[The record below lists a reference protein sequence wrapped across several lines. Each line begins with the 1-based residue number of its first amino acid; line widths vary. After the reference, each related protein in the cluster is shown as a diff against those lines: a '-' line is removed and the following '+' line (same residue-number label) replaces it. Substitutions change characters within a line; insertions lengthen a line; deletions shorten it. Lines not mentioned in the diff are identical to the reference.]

1 MKIFIVD
8 AFSNKAFGGNPAGV
22 VMLDR
27 EEDDEFLKNI
37 AQELRMSST
46 AFVEARSQKTF
57 KLEKNFNL
65 KSFTPEVELS
75 LCGHAILASAKV
87 LFDYFENMNEIL
99 SFRTKSGEII
109 CSKKNDKIEMQMPI
123 NEPKLM
129 EDYISFEN
137 MSNLHD
143 NEILYSAYDF
153 KTKKMLVE
161 INSMEKLEN
170 ILFDFN
176 KLIGMIFPYPVR
188 GLIVTTKGDEK
199 YDFYSRYFAPWEGV
213 IEDYVSGSSH
223 TVLYPYW
230 RDKLGKEDML
240 AKQIS
245 KRSGELYLSQKK
257 DKLLILADAKITLSG
272 KFEG

>member
-22 VMLDR
+22 VMLDKR
-27 EEDDEFLKNI
+27 EDDELLKNI
-37 AQELRMSST
+37 AMELRMSST
-46 AFVEARSQKTF
+46 AFVEARSEKTF

-65 KSFTPEVELS
+65 RSFTPEVELT

-87 LFDYFENMNEIL
+87 IFEHFGNMNEIL

-109 CSKKNDKIEMQMPI
+109 CSKKNDRIEIQMPL
-123 NEPKLM
+123 NEPEFMK
-129 EDYISFEN
+129 DYISFEN
-137 MSNLHD
+137 MSNLRD
-143 NEILYSAYDF
+143 KEIINCAYEP
-153 KTKKMLVE
+153 KTKKLLVE
-161 INSMEKLEN
+161 ISSIEKLEN

-188 GLIVTTKGDEK
+188 GLIITAKGDEN

-213 IEDYVSGSSH
+213 SEDYVTGSAH

-230 RDKLGKEDML
+230 KEKLGKEEMA
-240 AKQIS
+240 AKQLS
-245 KRSGELYLSQKK
+245 KRSGVLYLSQKK
-257 DKLLILADAKITLSG
+257 DKLSILAEAKITMSG